1 VSEPLQ
7 LSYVLPLRW
16 SDGADRHELTEY
28 LRRLRRDCSQILVV
42 DGSPAEIYAANA
54 SAWGSWIN
62 HIPPD
67 AAAHCKMG
75 KVAGVNT
82 GVRRASHEVVVIADD
97 DVRYERAALQRVAK
111 HLGEYDLVRPQNFF
125 EPLPWHARWDTAR
138 TLLNRAL
145 GADFPGTLGVRRSRF
160 IAMGGYDG
168 DVIFENLELIRTV
181 EASGGTTFSPLDLYV
196 GRRPPTTSHFLGQR
210 TRQAY
215 DDFALPARMLC
226 WLALLPLTIAAT
238 LRRRLTPV
246 VCGVTGVM
254 LLAEHGRRRSGGSA
268 IFPASAS
275 LLAPLWALERGVCSW
290 LAVLQRLR
298 LGGVRYGN
306 SVIPRAAHSKAQIRR
321 LQHPHLPQAR
331 GGMGRCHTGERGAW
345 PSSEATRATPTGY
358 ACPAPYG

>member
-7 LSYVLPLRW
+7 LCYVLPLRW
-16 SDGADRHELTEY
+16 SDGADRDELTEY
-28 LRRLRRDCSQILVV
+28 LHGLRGDCSQILVI

-54 SAWGSWIN
+54 SAWGSCIS

-67 AAAHCKMG
+67 ADTHCKMG

-82 GVRRASHEVVVIADD
+82 GVRRAAHEVIVIADD
-97 DVRYERAALQRVAK
+97 DVRYERTTLQRVAQ
-111 HLGEYDLVRPQNFF
+111 LVDEYDLVRPQNFF

-168 DVIFENLELIRTV
+168 NVIFENLELIRTV

-196 GRRPPTTSHFLGQR
+196 RRLPPTTSHFWGQR

-215 DDFALPARMLC
+215 DDFALPVRMLC
-226 WLALLPLTIAAT
+226 WLTLLPLLMAAM
-238 LRRRLTPV
+238 RRRRSTPAA
-246 VCGVTGVM
+246 CGAAGLM
-254 LLAEHGRRRSGGSA
+254 LLAERGRRRSGGGA
-268 IFPASAS
+268 VFPASAS

-290 LAVLQRLR
+290 LAVLQRVR
-298 LGGVRYGN
+298 IGGVRYGN
-306 SVIPRAAHSKAQIRR
+306 SVILTAAHSKAQIRR
-321 LQHPHLPQAR
+321 LQPR
-331 GGMGRCHTGERGAW
+331 GEI
-345 PSSEATRATPTGY
+345 
-358 ACPAPYG
+358 